1 MNSCKHEFIHVYY
14 TKDNKPYDIDYP
26 YSYEQYNLMC
36 KCEKCGKKRDH
47 RKEVKFSQPPNILML
62 SLTFQTYHPKMDL
75 NFYFLLLVP

>member
-36 KCEKCGKKRDH
+36 KCEKCGKIFDFNGYLDEYVDVENQEQ
-47 RKEVKFSQPPNILML
+47 EV
-62 SLTFQTYHPKMDL
+62 H
-75 NFYFLLLVP
+75 